1 MSLLDKKSLFDN
13 VNTLNE
19 VSVTNKLLKAV
30 PVARAVDFF
39 THLRRIWGDWD
50 KIRKRILD
58 IMGKY
63 LESEEEK
70 RINYLKRKLLQWKEI
85 AKKTTE
91 EISRNKVA
99 KFIENK
105 YKIAVARKN
114 WKDLVDKYDMFI
126 NKTLLYQVKSRL
138 RNWLKL
144 RDMAE
149 KLRYRLTKVGAD
161 QLKEGKLM
169 RTLFE
174 NWEERNKFL
183 AKRFFTRKW
192 YMQVKKLRERDEK
205 FDKAMSLLDKKTLF
219 DNVNTLN
226 DVAVTN
232 KLLKAVPAARAI
244 DFFNHLR
251 RIWGDWDK
259 IRKQVMNILGKY
271 VESEEE
277 KRINYLKRKLSQWK
291 DTAHKMTIETA
302 RNKLAKWTGD
312 RYKISK
318 ARKLW
323 KDLVDKYDMFKNNSL
338 LWDLRRRLLNNL
350 RLRDMVNK
358 LKKDFVKTGYDQF
371 KEGADFN
378 NKVRYLRNI
387 FTNDDRYYYPY
398 KVQYFNR
405 WVNNTK
411 KLRDREDALKET
423 FDLMSLKSL
432 NLAADAVKNACLL
445 RSLNNIVPVARS
457 YDFLDRLRRIAERNS
472 DYNKFKDNLVSVKD
486 EVDAEAKEKL
496 LRRLY
501 KVYYYKLIDKMFG
514 RLQNLQEEYKKNH
527 ANYFFYKL
535 LLSKRETSNKEDS
548 LEITPK
554 QKKMTFKGKTQK
566 KLKAPEDRSVLK
578 MILPS
583 LVRFLDDKFVDHK
596 NWAMDN
602 LLAKYKAEKFAK
614 LFKVFSNKTVNPPK
628 RDLVDLMKAEY
639 LYMNGLG
646 ASNCDLF
653 KLLRRYWIRMV
664 CSSMYGPSRVYKTL
678 YLIKMIMMHKAI
690 AYQRYIRELI
700 RKWRFSAFIQNIS
713 RRKLELLYKN
723 LHVSYLQMAN
733 EMFGDKGDKNAS
745 VVKEFERLAT
755 RMGIFTNEDYN
766 NPNEEN
772 FCEKINK
779 KYVFQPMQV
788 LLEREGPSQFFCSG
802 IEVEDS
808 GENNEDYYVDQE
820 IPGETI
826 GKYKQE
832 TSKSN
837 SRIEKKY

>member
-1 MSLLDKKSLFDN
+1 MQVKKLRERDEKFDKAMSLLDKKNLFDN
-13 VNTLNE
+13 VNTLND
-19 VSVTNKLLKAV
+19 VIVTNKVLKAV
-30 PVARAVDFF
+30 PVARSVDFF

-70 RINYLKRKLLQWKEI
+70 RINYLKRKLLQWKEN

-91 EISRNKVA
+91 EVSKNKLA

-105 YKIAVARKN
+105 YKIANARKN
-114 WKDLVDKYDMFI
+114 WKDLANKYDMFI
-126 NKTLLYQVKSRL
+126 NKSLLYQVKSRL

-149 KLRYRLTKVGAD
+149 KVRYRLTKVGSD
-161 QLKEGKLM
+161 QLKEGIEFKKILVLM

-183 AKRFFTRKW
+183 LKRFYVRKW
-192 YMQVKKLRERDEK
+192 QDKVNKLRERDEK

-646 ASNCDLF
+646 ASNCELF

-664 CSSMYGPSRVYKTL
+664 CSSMYGEHQIVNY
-678 YLIKMIMMHKAI
+678 
-690 AYQRYIRELI
+690 
-700 RKWRFSAFIQNIS
+700 
-713 RRKLELLYKN
+713 
-723 LHVSYLQMAN
+723 
-733 EMFGDKGDKNAS
+733 
-745 VVKEFERLAT
+745 
-755 RMGIFTNEDYN
+755 
-766 NPNEEN
+766 
-772 FCEKINK
+772 
-779 KYVFQPMQV
+779 
-788 LLEREGPSQFFCSG
+788 
-802 IEVEDS
+802 
-808 GENNEDYYVDQE
+808 
-820 IPGETI
+820 
-826 GKYKQE
+826 
-832 TSKSN
+832 SN
-837 SRIEKKY
+837 Y